1 MKFGCVGIKVYY
13 VLLKHSFV
21 HTGIC
26 INFIIISMRKQPL
39 NIPKFK
45 KPFTPNLSRLKG
57 VKRGN
62 TLSFYTVG
70 LRHFLINLLLINN

>member
-1 MKFGCVGIKVYY
+1 
-13 VLLKHSFV
+13 
-21 HTGIC
+21 
-26 INFIIISMRKQPL
+26 MRKQPL